1 MTPETQTRQ
10 EPIPPKNLE
19 PLPLAELAGRVTEDL
34 KQLARQ
40 EAKLAKIELAEELK
54 QAKQQVLGLALSG
67 FALLAGSLVL
77 LATAVLAL
85 ATVMPPWAAALIVG
99 SVVTLVGVVLLM
111 TSKSK
116 LQHLKWKPERTLE
129 NLEKDLRT
137 IKKAA
142 T

>member
-1 MTPETQTRQ
+1 MQSRQ
-10 EPIPPKNLE
+10 EPIPPRSLE
-19 PLPLAELAGRVTEDL
+19 PPPLAELLGRVTEDL

-40 EAKLAKIELAEELK
+40 EAKLAKTELTEELK
-54 QAKQQVLGLALSG
+54 QAKQQVVGLAVSG

-85 ATVMPPWAAALIVG
+85 ATVMPAWTAALIVG
-99 SVVTLVGVVLLM
+99 SAVTLAGVVLLM

-116 LQHLKWKPERTLE
+116 LQHLKLKPERTLE
-129 NLEKDLRT
+129 NVGKDLRT